1 MSKTRSRHAFVAEEV
16 CSRTKMCTF
25 HAAGKCT
32 RGSSCT
38 FAHQAEE
45 LRPQLDLSKTRPCK
59 FFARGSTCRKGQA
72 CPFAHGSD
80 ELRGTTQ
87 LGTSSARLHSVLQ
100 PPLAPSS
107 QNNSGK
113 AEASPKES
121 SIDRFLLEH
130 AFVDDSINPCSSPGA
145 DGAKAHRAKAKT
157 CGFKEVLLSKA
168 AAQPDARRYDSDSF
182 SKKWQ
187 YCRKVDLDCVDANLY
202 IKNTFFE
209 IVPCKPTMTRCSSAP
224 EFTSF

>member
-59 FFARGSTCRKGQA
+59 FFSRGSICRKGQA
-72 CPFAHGSD
+72 CPFAHGSG
-80 ELRGTTQ
+80 ELRGISQ
-87 LGTSSARLHSVLQ
+87 LGTSSTRSSHAR
-100 PPLAPSS
+100 
-107 QNNSGK
+107 
-113 AEASPKES
+113 AEVES
-121 SIDRFLLEH
+121 SSDRFRH
-130 AFVDDSINPCSSPGA
+130 KHGFVDESVNPYSSHRTNGPQ
-145 DGAKAHRAKAKT
+145 DGHAKPNT
-157 CGFKEVLLSKA
+157 CWSKEVLLSNSA
-168 AAQPDARRYDSDSF
+168 AKTGEQRYYTDSF
-182 SKKWQ
+182 SKKLQ
-187 YCRKVDLDCVDANLY
+187 YCWKVDFDCGDGANLY

-209 IVPCKPTMTRCSSAP
+209 VVPCKPTVTRCASAP
-224 EFTSF
+224 GVIGIF